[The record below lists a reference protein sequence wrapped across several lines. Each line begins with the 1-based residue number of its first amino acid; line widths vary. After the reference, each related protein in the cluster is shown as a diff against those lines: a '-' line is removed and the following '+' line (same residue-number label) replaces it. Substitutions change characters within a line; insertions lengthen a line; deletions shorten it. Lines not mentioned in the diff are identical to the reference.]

1 MVGEGGWYAG
11 REGQSIGGGGDAKGT
26 SGGRWRIGG
35 IEVVEGGGGGSE
47 GESRALSWEIPYNSV
62 SKADKAL

>member
-26 SGGRWRIGG
+26 SGGGRWDGLA
-35 IEVVEGGGGGSE
+35 EVVEDG
-47 GESRALSWEIPYNSV
+47 
-62 SKADKAL
+62 D